1 MHEVVRGSR
10 VDEPAAKQALDDAAT
25 SPTAE
30 RTTRLG
36 EHEEAVAAAEEQ
48 GNPTRPAIPEHAIS
62 DQSLTSPARHVA
74 FRADSNNTDKTAQ
87 APLSASRE
95 RRRSSTFF
103 RNNSETRPE
112 ADVYFDSRA
121 ATKREWRRRATTLQ
135 DYYHDNPELLPQLPF
150 TWHRGKKRWRLI
162 GLIALMWI
170 DACVVPIVLYYGLY
184 YGGRVQNWIT
194 FAVITTIW
202 GGPTYLEFGVRSFKL
217 IKKERFYRPLG
228 TNGRWCFDYLNLV
241 SASSIFTVT
250 ALFIVGSAPHVVWL
264 RVLCMPMPALLY
276 CLAFF
281 VGYPTLYHIK
291 GWPAPFRF
299 SSTAK
304 GESVKPGVYYFMED
318 CVAVN
323 ANAGRPYRE
332 ALHARYEASPRFR
345 RMLYNQSLFWS
356 VPAFIVAIPLT
367 VIAVIHPV
375 PATVAY
381 AICKFSQLQNMSFY

>member
-1 MHEVVRGSR
+1 MREVVRGSHA
-10 VDEPAAKQALDDAAT
+10 DGPSPGPAIDHAAIDAAT

-30 RTTRLG
+30 RVTRLDAQ
-36 EHEEAVAAAEEQ
+36 EQEQEQAAVASQEQ
-48 GNPTRPAIPEHAIS
+48 QTSPRPTIPEHAVS
-62 DQSLTSPARHVA
+62 EPAVASASPGRHVA
-74 FRADSNNTDKTAQ
+74 FRSFSNNSNKSPQ
-87 APLSASRE
+87 PMSRD

-103 RNNSETRPE
+103 RNNSDDRPE
-112 ADVYFDSRA
+112 QDVYFDSRA
-121 ATKREWRRRATTLQ
+121 ATKREWRRRATTLE

-162 GLIALMWI
+162 GLILVMWI
-170 DACVVPIVLYYGLY
+170 DACVVPIALYYGLY
-184 YGGRVQNWIT
+184 YGGKVQNWIT
-194 FAVITTIW
+194 FAVVTTIW
-202 GGPTYLEFGVRSFKL
+202 GGPTYVEFGVRSWKL

-228 TNGRWCFDYLNLV
+228 TNSRWCFDYLNLV
-241 SASSIFTVT
+241 SATSIFVVT
-250 ALFIVGSAPHVVWL
+250 ALFIVGSAPHIVWL

-281 VGYPTLYHIK
+281 VGFPTIYSIK

-304 GESVKPGVYYFMED
+304 GASVRPGVYYIMED

-332 ALHARYEASPRFR
+332 ALSARYEASPRFR
-345 RMLYNQSLFWS
+345 RMLYNQSMFWS
-356 VPAFIVAIPLT
+356 IPAIIVAIPLT

-381 AICKFSQLQNMSFY
+381 AICE